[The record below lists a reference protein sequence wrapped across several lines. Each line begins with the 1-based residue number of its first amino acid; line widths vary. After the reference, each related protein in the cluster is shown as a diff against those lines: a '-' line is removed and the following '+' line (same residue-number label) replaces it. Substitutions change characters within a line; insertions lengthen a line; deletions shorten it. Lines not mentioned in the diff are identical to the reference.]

1 MTNWLRFLLTV
12 CKAFFQKKLKWNE
25 EVVQEFRV
33 WFSEADMAIMNN
45 SRYLNFQE
53 LSKIRQMIGI
63 GIFGKIVK
71 LKWTPLAS
79 VHVIRYKK
87 ALKRFE
93 KFTLR
98 SNIIYWDEKFIYQ
111 HYVFEKDKKLMA
123 SLVVKACFL
132 RRDGVVPS
140 ADFFKLAGM
149 NEPPLAPPIPKIVEE
164 MYSLDK
170 ELVVDAEAVLH
181 PNNKLATI
189 LNK

>member
-12 CKAFFQKKLKWNE
+12 CKAFFQKKLKWND

-53 LSKIRQMIGI
+53 LSKIRQMIGL

-79 VHVIRYKK
+79 VHIIRYKK

-98 SNIIYWDEKFIYQ
+98 SNLIYWDDKFVYQ
-111 HYVFEKDKKLMA
+111 HYIFEKDKKLMA
-123 SLVVKACFL
+123 SLVVKACFG
-132 RRDGVVPS
+132 RKGGVVPI
-140 ADFFKLAGM
+140 ADFFKLMGM
-149 NEPPLAPPIPKIVEE
+149 NEVPIAPPMPKIVQE
-164 MYSLDK
+164 MNSLDK
-170 ELVVDAEAVLH
+170 ELVIDAETVLH
-181 PNNKLATI
+181 HPKTVETI